1 MDATKLTA
9 LSESGWQL
17 APQAGMRVPA
27 VIFGNAR
34 LVAEMDDKVLEQIV
48 NVARLPGIVG
58 AAYVMPDAHWG
69 YGFPIGG
76 VAAFDP
82 EAGGVISAGGVGFD
96 ISCGVRTLL
105 THLRREEIVRVQRDL
120 ADNLF
125 RNIPAGVGST
135 GKIVLDSGQVDSM
148 LEGGVRWALSQGFGE
163 SVDLERIEEK
173 GQMTGA
179 QPDAVSAQ
187 AKTRQ
192 RDEMGTVESWPSPRR
207 FRAASCPT
215 SSSPARRSRRNWA
228 NVTSAL
234 CAPRSTAPSPIAKS

>member
-1 MDATKLTA
+1 MDVTKLTA

-34 LVAEMDDKVLEQIV
+34 LVAEMDDKGLEQIL

-96 ISCGVRTLL
+96 CGVRTLL

-135 GKIVLDSGQVDSM
+135 GKIVLDSGQVAS
-148 LEGGVRWALSQGFGE
+148 ALSRRDQLRLRQSPNPDPSDTQSVPPLFPRGQSRPALRGVPQYVQGGD
-163 SVDLERIEEK
+163 SRDRWKAAPSLRSSQ
-173 GQMTGA
+173 GRGA
-179 QPDAVSAQ
+179 RLRPWARRSA
-187 AKTRQ
+187 
-192 RDEMGTVESWPSPRR
+192 RR
-207 FRAASCPT
+207 FRRIG
-215 SSSPARRSRRNWA
+215 PARSYRWQH
-228 NVTSAL
+228 
-234 CAPRSTAPSPIAKS
+234 